1 MGKVHRLHRPRLSA
15 LESGLIAASLV
26 AVMIILFPLFDRGA
40 SAATEEGR
48 AEQGQATAATTAALT
63 GAATVSDGD
72 GLRLNGERIRLQGVD
87 AFELHQ
93 TCGTGPCGQAARDA
107 LQRLVAGRHV
117 ACEPVD
123 TDRYG
128 RTIAYCYVDGVDLGE
143 QLVLQGH
150 ALAFRRYSREY
161 VDEEAAARRN
171 RAGAWA
177 SDFQNPADWR
187 RDHPRG

>member
-1 MGKVHRLHRPRLSA
+1 MGFARHRTDHRSLLISA
-15 LESGLIAASLV
+15 LLTLAVILTAWAIASLV
-26 AVMIILFPLFDRGA
+26 RPGQFPAEAMA
-40 SAATEEGR
+40 SELP
-48 AEQGQATAATTAALT
+48 TATAALT
-63 GAATVSDGD
+63 GPATVSDGD
-72 GLRLNGERIRLQGVD
+72 GLRLNGERIRLQGID

-93 TCGTGPCGQAARDA
+93 TCGTGPCGQQARDA
-107 LQRLVAGRHV
+107 LQHLVAGRHV

-123 TDRYG
+123 ADRYG
-128 RTIAYCYVDGVDLGE
+128 RTVAYCHVDGVDLGE
-143 QLVLQGH
+143 QMVLQGH

-161 VDEEAAARRN
+161 VDEEEVARRN